1 MRLRSLPPRRW
12 FLLFRV
18 ILCSILVAAFLLPA
32 HPGHA
37 QAPTTDPT
45 PEISVEEAA
54 LLLQNADTVD
64 AASSPIIALRGLLN
78 TVPLLGIGYWGI
90 QTNLQETRLV
100 LVLDLNILNDGPLPI
115 GSWVRAKARLN
126 LLGIVLATQ
135 IELDDYEPGQVVV
148 RLANGV
154 SPATIASR
162 YNLTLRE
169 TLLTSGN
176 IHLFTTP
183 SPNDDVQWL
192 ISRMAVDGDIT
203 WAELNYIGGP
213 PEGDP
218 YRTWGWGGKD
228 PSGYSNQ
235 LAFQQVNLAP
245 AHAHYRGAG
254 VTVAVLDSGVD
265 LQHPALLGHLDP
277 GYDMVAD
284 DDLAHDEG
292 AGLGWGHGTHIAG
305 IIRQVAPESRVLP
318 VRVLD
323 ANGRGNTFTLAY
335 AIEWAVR
342 NGADVINLSLGTP
355 YDSKVL
361 RETVA
366 WAQAQGAILVAAA
379 GNSNTSSLQYPVGYP
394 GVIGVTA
401 LAPDD
406 RKADFANYGSWV
418 ELAAPGVAITS
429 TIIGPEG
436 SGYAAW
442 SGTSMATPFVS
453 GAAALARQQSPTA
466 SPAEIATLL
475 MQHGRNLSAQNPQF
489 SGQLG
494 TGLDIGQAL
503 TGVST
508 AATFVVPEQHSTFVY
523 LPLTMR

>member
-1 MRLRSLPPRRW
+1 MRPQAWLPPRL
-12 FLLFRV
+12 FLFLR
-18 ILCSILVAAFLLPA
+18 ITLCSTLLLALVLPA
-32 HPGHA
+32 YPGHA
-37 QAPTTDPT
+37 QAPAADPT
-45 PEISVEEAA
+45 PEILPEEAA
-54 LLLQNADTVD
+54 QLLQTDTVD
-64 AASSPIIALRGLLN
+64 AAGGPTIAIRGLLE
-78 TVPLLGIGYWGI
+78 TIPVLGVGYWGI
-90 QTNLQETRLV
+90 QTNLQETRLI
-100 LVLDLNILNDGPLPI
+100 LVLDLNILNDGPLPVD
-115 GSWVRAKARLN
+115 SWVRAKGHLRLG
-126 LLGIVLATQ
+126 GIVLATQ
-135 IELDDYEPGQVVV
+135 IELDDYEPGQVVM

-154 SPATIASR
+154 APATIASR

-183 SPNDDVQWL
+183 SPDDDVQWL
-192 ISRMAVDGDIT
+192 ISQMAGDSDIT

-218 YRTWGWGGKD
+218 YRTWGWGGRD
-228 PSGYSNQ
+228 PAGYSNQ
-235 LAFQQVNLAP
+235 FAFQQINLAP
-245 AHAHYRGAG
+245 AHAQYRGAG
-254 VTVAVLDSGVD
+254 ITVAVLDSGID
-265 LQHPALLGHLDP
+265 LNHPTLVGHLDP

-284 DDLAHDEG
+284 DAQPHDEG

-305 IIRQVAPESRVLP
+305 VIRHIAPESRLVP

-335 AIEWAVR
+335 AIEWAVSH
-342 NGADVINLSLGTP
+342 GADVINLSLGTP
-355 YDSKVL
+355 YDSRVL

-366 WAQAQGAILVAAA
+366 WAQNQGVVLVAAA
-379 GNSNTSSLQYPVGYP
+379 GNSNTSALQYPVGYP

-401 LAPDD
+401 LAADD

-442 SGTSMATPFVS
+442 SGTSMATAFVS
-453 GAAALARQQSPTA
+453 GAAALARQQSPTV
-466 SPAEIATLL
+466 PVAEIGTRLV
-475 MQHGRNLSAQNPQF
+475 QHGRTLNGQNPQF

-494 TGLDIGQAL
+494 VGLDVGQAIM
-503 TGVST
+503 GVST
-508 AATFVVPEQHSTFVY
+508 AAPFVAPEQRSTQLF